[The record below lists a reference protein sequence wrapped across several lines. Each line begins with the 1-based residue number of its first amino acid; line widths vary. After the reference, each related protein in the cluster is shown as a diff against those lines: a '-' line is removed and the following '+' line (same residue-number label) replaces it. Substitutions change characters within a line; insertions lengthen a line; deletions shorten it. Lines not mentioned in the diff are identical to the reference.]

1 MESEAT
7 NTLIITNIC
16 RERFSE
22 LQAVLRSHVE
32 REGLQVVHWAPLR
45 SFGRVLVV
53 LVDAAMALRA
63 KTTIEECH
71 DGVRVFFSE
80 TTPLYCNEEDSHLQL
95 PDRGK
100 LWLISPPPSPPVGWE
115 SRMED
120 EPNRETEHGLFTEEQ
135 LHKALARAYDDNDSD
150 LPDTVQTTKQTDGRL
165 TRRYTLHESP
175 KLSLDTSS
183 VPKPQSDPS
192 PASIETPTIVL
203 EWEDDDQTN
212 PTLADDASR
221 PDRLKDV
228 RTEIPPV

>member
-1 MESEAT
+1 MDSEAT
-7 NTLIITNIC
+7 NTIIITNIC
-16 RERFSE
+16 RDRFSE
-22 LQAVLRSHVE
+22 LQSAVRAHVE
-32 REGLQVVHWAPLR
+32 QEVQVVHWAPLH

-53 LVDAAMALRA
+53 LVDADMARRA
-63 KTTIEECH
+63 KTMIEGCH
-71 DGVRVFFSE
+71 DGLRVFFSE
-80 TTPLYCNEEDSHLQL
+80 TTPLYSNEEDSHLQL

-135 LHKALARAYDDNDSD
+135 LHKALARAYDNG
-150 LPDTVQTTKQTDGRL
+150 PDTVQTTKQTDGKL

-175 KLSLDTSS
+175 KLSIDTSS
-183 VPKPQSDPS
+183 VTDEQADPS

-203 EWEDDDQTN
+203 EWEDDEETN
-212 PTLADDASR
+212 PTLADDASG

>member
-7 NTLIITNIC
+7 NTIIITNIC
-16 RERFSE
+16 RDRFSE
-22 LQAVLRSHVE
+22 LASALRAQI
-32 REGLQVVHWAPLR
+32 GLEMSVVHWAPLH

-53 LVDAAMALRA
+53 LVDADMARRA
-63 KTTIEECH
+63 KTMIEECH
-71 DGVRVFFSE
+71 DGLRVFFSE
-80 TTPLYCNEEDSHLQL
+80 STPLYSNEEDSHLQL

-135 LHKALARAYDDNDSD
+135 LQKALTRAYDDVPDSI
-150 LPDTVQTTKQTDGRL
+150 QTTKQTDGKL

-175 KLSLDTSS
+175 KLSIDTS
-183 VPKPQSDPS
+183 VPSQQSDPS

-203 EWEDDDQTN
+203 EWEDEDEIN
-212 PTLADDASR
+212 PALADDTSG